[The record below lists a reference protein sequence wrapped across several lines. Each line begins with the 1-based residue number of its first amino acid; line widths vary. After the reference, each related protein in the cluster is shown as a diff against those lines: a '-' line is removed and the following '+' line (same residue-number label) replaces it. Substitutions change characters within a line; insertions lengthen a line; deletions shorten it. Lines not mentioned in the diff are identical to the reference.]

1 MEHIEERLSQLK
13 EEQEELGRYEELD
26 RRKRALEFAYYTEE
40 LEEIIREIA
49 HLNEHECTS
58 ERVNEARTEAIE
70 LEERLKGKDKQ
81 MRAVLDKVQNY
92 SEELELVSEEKKRLR
107 EATTK
112 LGLSVNEGK
121 ENLKS
126 LNDQETELRNRLNGV
141 TKEIEEAKEQI
152 TELKPRYLALVEAER
167 KAKEDRE
174 SCEYRRQALYNKQ
187 GQTKQFSSKKD
198 RDRWIRKEMSEV
210 QESLKEKE
218 REIEELRKENIQLK
232 EKIESL
238 GNLQDK
244 FADQLSQKQ
253 EFLEKARASLKSKES
268 KRHEYANRR
277 TVLWKKESDL
287 VEKLESASDQ
297 LSDAERKL
305 QGCTK
310 RTIRDGIHL
319 VMSYARRKKI
329 GGVYGPLI
337 ELFECSQELYS
348 AVEVAGRLN
357 LFHVVVDT
365 DETASIL
372 LRVLNKERVGRVTF
386 IPLNQLNPKVT
397 RVIKTGEVISLVS
410 ELKYDPLFEKA
421 IQQVF
426 GRFLVCPN
434 LDIACSYAG
443 TDGLSCVTLEGDLV
457 DRKGSMSGGYEER
470 AFSSLE
476 FMSKTKRLR
485 SEVDETRGELDKV
498 RLSVQEADQ
507 SFTRVFGEIQKEQTR
522 LAQTQNSISHVL
534 LQQRS
539 TNNEKIMLEKHAE
552 EKEFLLSSVSSSL
565 SRFQQMNDSLR
576 IELEAPFSSTLS
588 PNEVSEM
595 KSIDREIEK
604 LVVEEAKKSEK
615 RAKVEEKKQNLEN
628 TIFSKLAL
636 QEDRLR
642 KELAS
647 ISNTESREY
656 LTLENQL
663 RDTNAS
669 LRDAEER
676 AENIEKE
683 LQEGKKL
690 AVTLEKEVDAMRLEY
705 ESRMKRVQQDSK
717 SRERLLGRR
726 NLLNKRRNERVKLIG
741 ELGPLPSNQE
751 FQGRDVHELRNLLQE
766 TNTEL
771 GGLSKVNKKAG
782 DQFRTFQEQRAEL
795 LKRKETLD
803 KGAKK
808 IQELVSTLDDKKAE
822 AIQRT
827 FRDVAYN
834 FKKVFSELVPNGCGE
849 MIMKTEEV
857 SIPRSGSSSSSSSS
871 PSSEESVGVIR
882 QYVGVGVK
890 VSFISRTLTGPDSMP
905 LHQLSG
911 GQKSLVALA
920 LIFAIQRCD
929 PAPFY
934 ILDEIDAA
942 LDPGHRKAVAKMIAK
957 QAQGEDDSGEKGT
970 QFIYASFGEELVQN
984 AEKHYRVT
992 LEKNRSRLEQVKV
1005 EDALTT
1011 LRENQLERQAKK

>member
-26 RRKRALEFAYYTEE
+26 RKKRALEFAYYTGE
-40 LEEIIREIA
+40 LEEIVGELA
-49 HLNEHECTS
+49 VLNENHCNS
-58 ERVNEARTEAIE
+58 EQVNEARTEAVE
-70 LEERLKGKDKQ
+70 LEARLKRKEKQ
-81 MRAVLDKVQNY
+81 MRAVSDKVQNY
-92 SEELELVSEEKKRLR
+92 SEELELVLKEKKRLR

-112 LGLSVNEGK
+112 ISFSVTEGK
-121 ENLKS
+121 ES
-126 LNDQETELRNRLNGV
+126 LESQTKQQTELQDQLKGV
-141 TKEIEEAKEQI
+141 SLEIGEVKKRIA
-152 TELKPRYLALVEAER
+152 ELKPRYLALVEAER

-174 SCEYRRQALYNKQ
+174 SCEYRQQALCNKQ
-187 GQTKQFSSKKD
+187 GRTKQFSSKKD
-198 RDRWIRKEMSEV
+198 RDQWIRKELSEA

-218 REIEELRKENIQLK
+218 REIEELRKENVELT
-232 EKIESL
+232 EKAESL
-238 GNLQDK
+238 TNLQDRLS
-244 FADQLSQKQ
+244 DQISQKQ
-253 EFLEKARASLKSKES
+253 GFLEKARATLKSKEAE
-268 KRHEYANRR
+268 RHEHANTRAA
-277 TVLWKKESDL
+277 LWKKESNL
-287 VEKLESASDQ
+287 VEKLENASNQ

-305 QGCTK
+305 QGYAK
-310 RTIRDGIHL
+310 LAIREGIRL
-319 VMSYARRKKI
+319 VMNYSRRKKM

-337 ELFECSQELYS
+337 ELFECPQELFS

-357 LFHVVVDT
+357 LFHIVVDT

-386 IPLNQLNPKVT
+386 IPLNQLYPKVS
-397 RVIKTGEVISLVS
+397 RAIHTGEVISLVS
-410 ELKYDPLFEKA
+410 ELKYDTMFEKV

-426 GRFLVCPN
+426 GRYLVCPSI
-434 LDIACSYAG
+434 DVACSYAG
-443 TDGLSCVTLEGDLV
+443 TDGFSCVTLEGDLV

-470 AFSSLE
+470 ASSSLE
-476 FMSKTKRLR
+476 LMAKTKRLR
-485 SEVDETRGELDKV
+485 NEVDEVQEELGKV
-498 RLSVQEADQ
+498 RLGVQEADQ
-507 SFTRVFGEIQKEQTR
+507 SFTRIFGEIQKEQTR
-522 LAQTQNSISHVL
+522 LAQSQNSISHLL

-539 TNNEKIMLEKHAE
+539 TNNEKLLLEKHTE
-552 EKEFLLSSVSSSL
+552 EKEFLFSSISSSL
-565 SRFQQMNDSLR
+565 SRFQQIYDSLKS
-576 IELEAPFSSTLS
+576 ELKAPFSSTLS
-588 PNEVSEM
+588 MNEANEM
-595 KSIDREIEK
+595 KSIDREIER
-604 LVVEEAKKSEK
+604 LVAQEAKKSEE
-615 RAKVEEKKQNLEN
+615 RAKVEEKKQVLEN

-647 ISNTESREY
+647 ISNTESREF
-656 LTLENQL
+656 LMLENQL
-663 RDTNAS
+663 RDTNVS
-669 LRDAEER
+669 LRDAEDHAESNER
-676 AENIEKE
+676 EIE
-683 LQEGKKL
+683 EGKKI
-690 AVTLEKEVDAMRLEY
+690 AMNLEKEIDNMRSGY
-705 ESRMKRVQQDSK
+705 ESKMKRIQQDSK
-717 SRERLLGRR
+717 GLERLLKRR

-751 FQGRDVHELRNLLQE
+751 FQGKSVQELRELLGE

-782 DQFRTFQEQRAEL
+782 DQFRTFQEQRTEL

-803 KGAKK
+803 QGAKK
-808 IQELVSTLDDKKAE
+808 IQELILTLDGKKAE

-857 SIPRSGSSSSSSSS
+857 PVRQPGSSSSSSSSS
-871 PSSEESVGVIR
+871 PSSEESVGMIR

-890 VSFISRTLTGPDSMP
+890 VSFISKTLTGPDGMP

-920 LIFAIQRCD
+920 LIFGIQRCD

-942 LDPGHRKAVAKMIAK
+942 LDPGHRKSVAKMIGK
-957 QAQGEDDSGEKGT
+957 QAQGEDGDRGT
-970 QFIYASFGEELVQN
+970 QFIYASFGEEMVQN
-984 AEKHYRVT
+984 ADAHYRVS
-992 LEKNRSRLEQVKV
+992 LEKNRSRVEQVKV

-1011 LRENQLERQAKK
+1011 LRENQLERQLKK